1 MVDYQTVLDII
12 LGTDTDWECLSDSQ
26 MPTWLYVARVL
37 LQGLG
42 AEKQNEIITL
52 LKAVYVMIYINI
64 INTKPRISK
73 QFVYYIQHNL
83 KTW

>member
-1 MVDYQTVLDII
+1 
-12 LGTDTDWECLSDSQ
+12 

-52 LKAVYVMIYINI
+52 FKAVYVMIYI
-64 INTKPRISK
+64 K
-73 QFVYYIQHNL
+73 
-83 KTW
+83 